1 MGATTRIVYKQ
12 LVDVPAVMRRAV
24 AETLGMVAD
33 AHLESANRRIPLE
46 EGIMQDSGFTEV
58 DTGSLTAQVAYADVA
73 GKLLKQH
80 EDPTLRHDDD
90 REDHWLERDM
100 ERRNGDY
107 QSFIAAEVRRRMG
120 G

>member
-1 MGATTRIVYKQ
+1 MGASTRFVYTQ
-12 LVDVPAVMRRAV
+12 IVDVTAAVRRAAAAALGDV
-24 AETLGMVAD
+24 AEV
-33 AHLESANRRIPLE
+33 HLESANRRIPLE

-58 DTGSLTAQVAYADVA
+58 DAGSLTAQVAYSDVA

-100 ERRNGDY
+100 DRNREKY
-107 QSFIAAEVRRRMG
+107 AEYVAAEVRRRLG
-120 G
+120 A

>member
-1 MGATTRIVYKQ
+1 MGASTRFVYKQ
-12 LVDVPAVMRRAV
+12 IVAVTPTLRKAAAAALGDV
-24 AETLGMVAD
+24 AE

-58 DTGSLTAQVAYADVA
+58 DADSLTAQVAYSDVA
-73 GKLLKQH
+73 GKVLKQH

-100 ERRNGDY
+100 DRRRDDY
-107 QSFIAAEVRRRMG
+107 ARFIADEVRRRMG
-120 G
+120 A